1 MAPERTLLE
10 LHQLGA
16 SLALD
21 DFGTGY
27 SSLTHIRR
35 FPLRTLKIDRAFVA
49 GAADHAED
57 RAVIAAMVGMAAA
70 LGLSV
75 VGEGVERFDQ
85 FDMLRTLGCDMA
97 QGFLISMP
105 LAADEL
111 QHWMRHHGDDFRS
124 AITNGDTPGSDRARR
139 TRGA

>member
-1 MAPERTLLE
+1 MAALPRAIGLGINLSVAQLADRDLRGRIALILEQAGVPPQQLTVEITERDTLARRAGGGRVAPERTLLE

-75 VGEGVERFDQ
+75 VGEAVER
-85 FDMLRTLGCDMA
+85 
-97 QGFLISMP
+97 
-105 LAADEL
+105 
-111 QHWMRHHGDDFRS
+111 
-124 AITNGDTPGSDRARR
+124 
-139 TRGA
+139 